1 MKNNFMYC
9 FLLLSW
15 TTIHSILIHF
25 LNTHFLN
32 LFDTFVVGVRHLLE
46 AANNSI
52 LWSILPFLHIYSQTG
67 SVLPRLLILSRKRYF
82 LAFDVFDIT
91 LCIVR
96 ILTKVCKIFL
106 KELKVKKPLPFP
118 TTPLWICIKNEYK
131 FVEWKTDKWVN
142 ASWLIFYSE

>member
-1 MKNNFMYC
+1 MYVGIEIFMKNNFMYC

-106 KELKVKKPLPFP
+106 KELKVKIHCHFQQPL
-118 TTPLWICIKNEYK
+118 CEY
-131 FVEWKTDKWVN
+131 VSRMNTS
-142 ASWLIFYSE
+142 SWNGKLING